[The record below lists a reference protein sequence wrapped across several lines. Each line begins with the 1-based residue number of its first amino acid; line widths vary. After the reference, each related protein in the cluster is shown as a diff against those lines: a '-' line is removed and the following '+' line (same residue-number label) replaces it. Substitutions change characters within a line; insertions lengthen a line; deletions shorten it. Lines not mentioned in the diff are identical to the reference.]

1 MSELRELYQQVILD
15 HNKNP
20 RNFGPLE
27 NANRTSE
34 GRNPLCGDEIKV
46 YLRLDGDT
54 IEDIKFEGRGCAIS
68 KASASMMTMTLK
80 GKTTDEAEKL
90 FQSVHDM
97 LTGEGNPDAD
107 IDDEE
112 MGRLV
117 VLSGVREFPVRVKC
131 ASLGWHAMRAA
142 LKEESKT
149 VSTE

>member
-20 RNFGPLE
+20 RNFGPME
-27 NANRTSE
+27 NPTHTSE

-46 YLRLDGDT
+46 YLRMDGDR

-68 KASASMMTMTLK
+68 KASASMMTMSLK
-80 GKTTDEAEKL
+80 GKTVDEAEEL

-97 LTGEGNPDAD
+97 LTGEPDPEAD
-107 IDDEE
+107 PDE
-112 MGRLV
+112 MGRLA

-142 LKEESKT
+142 LKAEKQP

>member
-20 RNFGPLE
+20 RNYGPLE
-27 NANRTSE
+27 DANRSAE

-46 YLRLDGDT
+46 YLRLDGDR
-54 IEDIKFEGRGCAIS
+54 IADIHFEGRGCAIS
-68 KASASMMTMTLK
+68 KASASMMTMSLK
-80 GKTTDEAEKL
+80 GKTADEAESL

-97 LTGEGNPDAD
+97 LTGEPDPDAD
-107 IDDEE
+107 LEE
-112 MGRLV
+112 MGRLA

-142 LKEESKT
+142 LKSEAET

>member
-27 NANRTSE
+27 NANRTAE
-34 GRNPLCGDEIKV
+34 GRNPLCGDEIRV

-68 KASASMMTMTLK
+68 KASASMMTMSLK
-80 GKTTDEAEKL
+80 GKSTEEAEQL

-97 LTGEGNPDAD
+97 LTGESDPEADPD
-107 IDDEE
+107 E
-112 MGRLV
+112 MGRLA

-142 LKEESKT
+142 LKDESKT

>member
-46 YLRLDGDT
+46 YLRLEGDT

-68 KASASMMTMTLK
+68 KASASMMTMSLK
-80 GKTTDEAEKL
+80 GKTTERAEKL
-90 FQSVHDM
+90 FQSVHGM
-97 LTGEGNPDAD
+97 LTGEAEPD
-107 IDDEE
+107 DDLEE
-112 MGRLV
+112 MDRLA

-142 LKEESKT
+142 LKDESKT